1 MTRRIPT
8 RFLPLRPRVLATLMV
23 LMPLVVLMASC
34 AGALVEEAPDRP
46 KQSRA
51 DRRVIPMDVDP
62 IMRGTIAA
70 ETIVTGFTPTVV
82 RGYGL
87 VFDLRGT
94 GSRIAPTEIRA
105 QVLKDLQRLRLGTDG
120 KAPDSSE
127 LDRLLGEENT
137 AIVVVEGIIPPAAP
151 KGTRFDL
158 RVFAAPGTGAT
169 SLEGGRVILTD
180 LRPGPLMLG
189 SKQPK
194 ILARGAGDLVINP
207 FADPVGVSTDSV
219 NRLSG
224 RVLNGGV
231 VTDDLVLRLRLAT
244 PSHSRA
250 RLIASAI
257 NSAFPREPGQLED
270 TARGRSDEAVDV
282 VIPPSYF
289 TRTNDF
295 VELVRHTQLNMASI
309 EAAALQVKRA
319 LIANPGAAAAASLR
333 WQALGKKAIPTVQTL
348 YTYAEEQP
356 RFAALQAGA
365 YLNDPVV
372 VSHLLTMAN
381 DPQSSLRLDA
391 IKLLAN
397 MQGNPRVNIGLRPLI
412 DDPDIDVRLAAFD
425 ALLKRGDASIGE
437 FDVNGKFL
445 LDTIGSKKPMV
456 YVTQSG
462 QPRIVVFGD
471 EAEVVRPMTLT
482 EFESRLVVRGDFD
495 QPLLDVFWQAPDGGV
510 LREQVRPELVEF
522 TRFLGHRATPEY
534 PSPGLN
540 MSYSEAIGT
549 LHRIWK
555 DGYFKGDFK
564 VEQDRILAE
573 LLRTEE
579 GDAEDARPEFDQPEE
594 DKDLAAEA
602 KERSGRGTDLDRAS
616 IGPPVDSQ
624 RPTRDTVPR

>member
-1 MTRRIPT
+1 MARTAHDLLSMIRRPVAVA
-8 RFLPLRPRVLATLMV
+8 LLAGL
-23 LMPLVVLMASC
+23 AAC
-34 AGALVEEAPDRP
+34 AGSLVEDAPERP
-46 KQSRA
+46 KQSRI

-94 GSRIAPTEIRA
+94 GSRIAPTEVRA
-105 QVLKDLQRLRLGTDG
+105 QVLKDLQRLRLGADG
-120 KAPDSSE
+120 KAPDSSD

-158 RVFAAPGTGAT
+158 RIFAAPGTGAT
-169 SLEGGRVILTD
+169 SLEGGRLVLTD

-189 SKQPK
+189 SKQPR
-194 ILARGAGDLVINP
+194 ILARGMGDLVINP
-207 FADPVGVSTDSV
+207 FADPVGVSTDTV

-231 VTDDLVLRLRLAT
+231 VTDDMVLRLRLAT
-244 PSHSRA
+244 PSHARA
-250 RLIASAI
+250 KLIASAI
-257 NSAFPREPGQLED
+257 NSSFPREPGQLDD

-282 VIPPSYF
+282 AIPPTYF
-289 TRTNDF
+289 SRTNDF
-295 VELVRHTQLNMASI
+295 VELVRHTPLNISST
-309 EAAALQVKRA
+309 EATALQVKRA

-333 WQALGKKAIPTVQTL
+333 WQALGKKAIPTVQSL
-348 YTYAEEQP
+348 YEYAEEQP
-356 RFAALQAGA
+356 RFAGLQAGA

-372 VSHLLTMAN
+372 VPHLLTMAN
-381 DPQSSLRLDA
+381 DSGSALRIDA

-412 DDPDIDVRLAAFD
+412 DDTDIDVRLAAFD

-437 FDVNGKFL
+437 VDVNGKYL
-445 LDTIGSKKPMV
+445 LNTIGSKKPMI

-462 QPRIVVFGD
+462 QPRVVIFGD

-482 EFESRLVVRGDFD
+482 EFDSRLVVRGDYD
-495 QPLLDVFWQAPDGGV
+495 QPLLDVFWQSPDGGV
-510 LREQVRPELVEF
+510 LREQVRPELAEF
-522 TRFLGHRATPEY
+522 ARFLGHRASPEY

-540 MSYSEAIGT
+540 MSYSETIGT
-549 LHRIWK
+549 LHRLWK

-579 GDAEDARPEFDQPEE
+579 EDAEADRPEFDASEE
-594 DKDLAAEA
+594 EKDLSAEA
-602 KERSGRGTDLDRAS
+602 KERSGTDSGTDLDRAS
-616 IGPPVDSQ
+616 VGSPVDSQ
-624 RPTRDTVPR
+624 RPSRDTVPR